1 MSGVIRHVVNEC
13 LRLISEQGLKEQE
26 LEEFISCLSLF
37 LPATGGLFAYFL
49 IRKELNK
56 LELVE
61 LRGITSKTAKILA
74 YKPIDQLKTLI
85 LHDLPNWPLGASSL
99 ICTSCGNL
107 KKIDFKTI
115 HMSNQNLSK
124 IIDTNKNLQTIIL
137 NNILE
142 QRPFITGSCVSTLLL
157 NNPNI
162 THFITNDDVLRQS
175 IEKSSENV
183 VTNFIGSTGNSKKKS
198 VQIPLSPLPSKT
210 WNLVSGEQD
219 VLNKMKNDDIAALE
233 EALAEKVTVSDQV
246 IVKRDLRLLKNNL
259 KKKKKKSL

>member
-1 MSGVIRHVVNEC
+1 M
-13 LRLISEQGLKEQE
+13 
-26 LEEFISCLSLF
+26 
-37 LPATGGLFAYFL
+37 
-49 IRKELNK
+49 
-56 LELVE
+56 
-61 LRGITSKTAKILA
+61 
-74 YKPIDQLKTLI
+74 
-85 LHDLPNWPLGASSL
+85 
-99 ICTSCGNL
+99 
-107 KKIDFKTI
+107 
-115 HMSNQNLSK
+115 
-124 IIDTNKNLQTIIL
+124 
-137 NNILE
+137 
-142 QRPFITGSCVSTLLL
+142 LL